1 MATWLHKS
9 LYLFGT
15 VQVRNKMKSVGPF
28 AVAELE
34 TGTLAKRWLV
44 EMFGELRISV
54 SALEAKIHQIIAAK
68 RGQEKFA
75 KGFLQDKT
83 IANVARLP
91 AKVS

>member
-44 EMFGELRISV
+44 EMFRRVAHFCV
-54 SALEAKIHQIIAAK
+54 SIGSQNSPDYRSQAWP
-68 RGQEKFA
+68 G
-75 KGFLQDKT
+75 
-83 IANVARLP
+83 
-91 AKVS
+91 KVCQRVSSR